1 VTALVVALAILAF
14 FFFIFAASA
23 IKIVQPYQRGV
34 KERLGK
40 YQETLDPGLRVII
53 PFIDKIRMVDMR
65 EQVVDVPP
73 QEVITSDN
81 VIVSVDAVVYYEPTD
96 PQRLVYNIANFIL
109 AVTKLAQTNLRNVVG
124 DMQLDQ
130 ALTSRDKI
138 NLDLRQILDDATDK
152 WGVRVVRVEI
162 QRIDPPPDVMHA
174 MHEQMKAERTRRAV
188 VLEADG
194 RREAAVT
201 TAEGDKA
208 AAVLRAEGER
218 QRQILQAQG
227 DAEAT
232 RQLAEAERFRQLT
245 VAEGEARAITTVYQA
260 IHAGDPSPD
269 LLAIKYLEA
278 LGRIANGQ
286 ATKIFLPADFSSG
299 LGALGAVAELFAGAG
314 DGDGDDA
321 RAQRAETARSDLD
334 HQLAETQA
342 SRQQGMQA
350 SAQHEQAA
358 REAAAQASAQAAAI
372 ARQLPASDPE
382 GGQPPQPPMAP
393 PPPRP

>member
-1 VTALVVALAILAF
+1 VTGLVVALAILAF

-23 IKIVQPYQRGV
+23 VKIVQPYQRGV
-34 KERLGK
+34 KERLGQ
-40 YQETLDPGLRVII
+40 YRETLDPGLRMII
-53 PFIDKIRMVDMR
+53 PFIDKIRLVDMR

-81 VIVSVDAVVYYEPTD
+81 VVVSVDAVVYYEPTD
-96 PQRLVYNIANFIL
+96 PQRLVYNVANFIL
-109 AVTKLAQTNLRNVVG
+109 AVTKLAQTNLRNVIG

-162 QRIDPPPDVMHA
+162 QRIDPPPDVMSA

-286 ATKIFLPADFSSG
+286 ATKIFLPADFAAG
-299 LGALGAVAELFAGAG
+299 LGAMGAVAELFAGDGGG
-314 DGDGDDA
+314 DEA
-321 RAQRAETARSDLD
+321 RTDRAERARSALD
-334 HQLAETQA
+334 HQLAEAQA
-342 SRQQGMQA
+342 SRQQAVQA
-350 SAQHEQAA
+350 SAANERAA
-358 REAAAQASAQAAAI
+358 REAAAQAAAEAAAI
-372 ARQLPASDPE
+372 VSDLPAP
-382 GGQPPQPPMAP
+382 GQGQPPMPPMPP
-393 PPPRP
+393 PPPR

>member
-1 VTALVVALAILAF
+1 MTALVVALAILAF